1 MEKKIKRVF
10 AIVMVIFLL
19 SLYVWSFI
27 SALLA
32 RPEANRMF
40 WAAVFTTIFLP
51 ILFYVFIWVADL
63 VRGKGVDQSV
73 EEEKQRTI
81 KNKKVKGGK

>member
-1 MEKKIKRVF
+1 MGMKKNIKRVF
-10 AIVMVIFLL
+10 AIIMVVFLL

-27 SALLA
+27 AALLA

-63 VRGKGVDQSV
+63 LRGKGVDKPAD
-73 EEEKQRTI
+73 EEIEKHI
-81 KNKKVKGGK
+81 K

>member
-1 MEKKIKRVF
+1 MKKNIKRVF
-10 AIVMVIFLL
+10 AIIMVVFLL

-27 SALLA
+27 AALLA

-63 VRGKGVDQSV
+63 VRGKGVDQPA
-73 EEEKQRTI
+73 Q
-81 KNKKVKGGK
+81 GGKIEDDKK

>member
-1 MEKKIKRVF
+1 
-10 AIVMVIFLL
+10 MVIFLL
-19 SLYVWSFI
+19 SLYVWSFAA
-27 SALLA
+27 ALLA

-63 VRGKGVDQSV
+63 VRGKGVDNLT
-73 EEEKQRTI
+73 EENHIAENNRK
-81 KNKKVKGGK
+81 

>member
-1 MEKKIKRVF
+1 MKKKIKKIF
-10 AIVMVIFLL
+10 AVIMVVFLL

-27 SALLA
+27 AALLA

-40 WAAVFTTIFLP
+40 WAAIFTTIFLP

-63 VRGKGVDQSV
+63 VRGKGVDRPS
-73 EEEKQRTI
+73 EENNTI
-81 KNKKVKGGK
+81 ENKRK